1 MSSRLRIS
9 MIATVLWFS
18 LALPAFPQEAK
29 MNLTKIAQVAVKTKD
44 LQRATE
50 FYRDKLGMK
59 VLLSSTII
67 SVVDCG
73 GITLLLGPNET
84 GSLIYFDVDDI
95 QKAVET
101 PSSQGIKIEEKP
113 TLVGQLGNMDVW
125 IAAFKD
131 SEDNVVG
138 LMSKKPSRR

>member
-1 MSSRLRIS
+1 MSARLRIS
-9 MIATVLWFS
+9 MITTLLL
-18 LALPAFPQEAK
+18 LALSMPAFPQEMK

-59 VLLSSTII
+59 VLISSKII
-67 SVVDCG
+67 SVLDCG

-84 GSLIYFDVDDI
+84 GSLIYFDVEDI

-101 PSSQGIKIEEKP
+101 LSAQGIKIEEKP

-131 SEDNVVG
+131 SEDNLVG
-138 LMSKKPSRR
+138 LMSKKPR